1 MSDSSDDPSIAVIVP
16 VRNMA
21 RTVKDLLDSLM
32 KLDYDED
39 KLEIIFVDGNSGD
52 GTKEIIEEYP
62 VKLVDEE
69 GRGLNAARNTGIRHS
84 TGELLAYTET
94 ARSIVW

>member
-1 MSDSSDDPSIAVIVP
+1 MAESPSDDLSIAVIVP

-21 RTVKDLLDSLM
+21 RTVRDLLDSLM
-32 KLDYDED
+32 KLDYDKD
-39 KLEIIFVDGNSGD
+39 KLEIVFVDGNSTD
-52 GTKEIIEEYP
+52 GTRQIIEEYP

-84 TGELLAYTET
+84 TG
-94 ARSIVW
+94 

>member
-1 MSDSSDDPSIAVIVP
+1 MAYSSDNPTIAVIVP

-32 KLDYDED
+32 KLDYDDD
-39 KLEIIFVDGNSGD
+39 KLEIIFVDGNSAD
-52 GTKEIIEEYP
+52 GTREIIGEYP

-69 GRGLNAARNTGIRHS
+69 GRGLNAARNKHRNQTFDGGDTGLHGR
-84 TGELLAYTET
+84 
-94 ARSIVW
+94 